1 MKEKRKINA
10 LQKII
15 SRLRVENQQ
24 LLDENKRLKEKLHL
38 EQTDLLE
45 NELRSCIEEYM
56 QSIEDMQKVK
66 QKYKDKIAELKQIKK
81 RYNEEMKTI
90 VKSIKKGI

>member
-1 MKEKRKINA
+1 MKENRKINA

-45 NELRSCIEEYM
+45 NELRSCIEECKK
-56 QSIEDMQKVK
+56 SIEDMQKAK

-81 RYNEEMKTI
+81 RYNEGMKTI
-90 VKSIKKGI
+90 VKSIKKEI